1 MAKTNMSVK
10 FSKVYI
16 DEDDLLNL
24 CEIDKEETRYYN
36 LLDTL
41 RQFAGLENV
50 SIQFSYQADLPQSMG
65 DDADDDMNDGEVDE
79 S

>member
-10 FSKVYI
+10 FNKVYI

-50 SIQFSYQADLPQSMG
+50 SIQISYQSDLPQSET
-65 DDADDDMNDGEVDE
+65 DDIDNFDTEGVSE
-79 S
+79 

>member
-24 CEIDKEETRYYN
+24 CEIDKEETR
-36 LLDTL
+36 
-41 RQFAGLENV
+41 
-50 SIQFSYQADLPQSMG
+50 
-65 DDADDDMNDGEVDE
+65 
-79 S
+79 

>member
-24 CEIDKEETRYYN
+24 C
-36 LLDTL
+36 
-41 RQFAGLENV
+41 
-50 SIQFSYQADLPQSMG
+50 
-65 DDADDDMNDGEVDE
+65 DDADDDMTDGEVDE

>member
-16 DEDDLLNL
+16 DKNDLLNL
-24 CEIDKEETRYYN
+24 CEIDKEEIRYYN

-41 RQFAGLENV
+41 RRFAGLENV
-50 SIQFSYQADLPQSMG
+50 TIQIVYQSDLPQNM
-65 DDADDDMNDGEVDE
+65 DEDADNDTADGEVDE